1 MDLSWIEG
9 LNRLIQPSRSSVSI
23 HMAKKILIIED
34 ESQTRELFLKCL
46 TFEGFFALGAESG
59 TAGISF
65 AQIHQPSLIVC
76 DIMMPDMDGY
86 EVLRALRQNPK
97 TAMIPFIFLTA
108 KVTMADL
115 RQGMNLGADDYL
127 TKPCTVDQFL
137 EAIATRLKRQQDL
150 TSLLSHHTHPSSIK
164 QVNEQVNE
172 NHHRRLALSVS
183 GQRYTANPTDDGLCD
198 SVSHLQ
204 PSSSLPSSQATIFP
218 DCPKLEKV
226 FHFIETHYQ
235 QSINLRDVAQVV
247 GYSPAYLTNLVQS
260 QTGRTVKQWIIE
272 RRMEQARMML
282 LNTAKPVKQVAE
294 AVGYADVGYFV
305 RQFRKVHGMPPQS
318 WRSTS
323 SLQSVQA
330 QR

>member
-1 MDLSWIEG
+1 MAIHLLDSDSLDLVI
-9 LNRLIQPSRSSVSI
+9 SI
-23 HMAKKILIIED
+23 PMADPMAEKILIIED
-34 ESQTRELFLKCL
+34 ESRTRDLFLKCL
-46 TFEGFFALGAESG
+46 TFEGFFAVGAESG
-59 TAGISF
+59 TAGITF
-65 AQIHQPSLIVC
+65 AQIYQPSLIVC

-86 EVLRALRQNPK
+86 EVLRSLRQNPK
-97 TAMIPFIFLTA
+97 TAIIPFIFLTA

-150 TSLLSHHTHPSSIK
+150 ENLWGQHSQQATF
-164 QVNEQVNE
+164 NED
-172 NHHRRLALSVS
+172 H
-183 GQRYTANPTDDGLCD
+183 YCGL
-198 SVSHLQ
+198 
-204 PSSSLPSSQATIFP
+204 LPSISSQRKESNSAYGGADETTSRLRTTKTSPPSFASPTATIFP
-218 DCPKLEKV
+218 DCPKLDKV

-235 QSINLRDVAQVV
+235 QSINLRDVAQVA

-260 QTGRTVKQWIIE
+260 HTGRTVKQWIIA
-272 RRMEQARMML
+272 RRMEQARIML

-305 RQFRKVHGMPPQS
+305 RQFRNVHGLPPQS

-323 SLQSVQA
+323 TLQSA
-330 QR
+330 DA